1 VTDPRTQLQESIV
14 VTNTVA
20 DTGIPAEAFTGPARL
35 KKRQDREKAAARLRK
50 QGWSYRRIAE
60 ALAVPYIM
68 IGRWLSG
75 DGEEQPPSPV
85 DDHGE
90 DTEAAAA
97 VAAAAAQED
106 GDSGHKYTV
115 LSLQFSAFEKYV
127 RDVIGRFEKDRKDL
141 MRRQHA
147 TLEKM
152 EAEKAASD
160 AARAEAEEAVK
171 AMRAEIDSLRAE
183 LETFRDDV
191 RRDLARAGG
200 KGPSGGDDE
209 DDLGGG
215 HGRPGPGGDGDDD
228 DDDADGSEDFDF
240 NFPDDEDDKP

>member
-1 VTDPRTQLQESIV
+1 MSDPRNQLQESIV
-14 VTNTVA
+14 VTNPVA
-20 DTGIPAEAFTGPARL
+20 DIGTPAESYTGPAKL

-60 ALAVPYIM
+60 SLAVPYIM

-75 DGEEQPPSPV
+75 DGEEQPPPPT
-85 DDHGE
+85 DDHGGN
-90 DTEAAAA
+90 TATP
-97 VAAAAAQED
+97 AAAAAEEED
-106 GDSGHKYTV
+106 GESGHKYTV
-115 LSLQFSAFEKYV
+115 LSLQFTAFEKYV

-147 TLEKM
+147 TLDKM

-171 AMRAEIDSLRAE
+171 AMRAEIDSLRSE

-200 KGPSGGDDE
+200 KGPAA
-209 DDLGGG
+209 
-215 HGRPGPGGDGDDD
+215 GDDD
-228 DDDADGSEDFDF
+228 DDLDGGHGRSGPGGDDDDTDGDGSEDFDF